1 MSNRINEVKLEGS
14 EYISFSTFLYNIY
27 KSICRIFLPNN
38 SIGSGF
44 LMKYERDNTP
54 FYFLLTSNYII
65 SERNIQSNS
74 LIKIYYNNQ
83 NNNILITLN
92 KNERLIQ
99 DFNYLGI
106 DATLVEILPQDN
118 VDKNF
123 FLSPNLNYLNGY
135 NNYKFEKIN
144 IIKYHHGADIKYVMS
159 EIINIIDDSNEFI
172 YKLKGKLDS
181 LGCPIFLEDS
191 NFVLGIQ
198 TKPNKKEGKANF
210 IGPILNFL
218 NKNYIY
224 GKKKEENYI
233 YEGELK
239 NNKREGFGKCIYENT
254 ITYIGQWS
262 NDQINGKGKIYKKNN
277 NLIYEGDFVNGKF
290 EGEGKFFDKNG
301 GYYIG
306 EFLNNKKHGKGKMYY
321 SNGQIQYEGNFVND
335 KYEGEGK
342 YYYKTGKYYEGNF
355 YKNKKHGKG
364 ILYYKNGGINYI
376 GDFKDDK
383 YEGNGKYIFKNGY
396 FYVGEWTNNKRNG
409 QGKIFNNNEEI
420 IKEGIFVNDKYSFM
434 KN

>member
-1 MSNRINEVKLEGS
+1 MNNRINEVKFADS
-14 EYISFSTFLYNIY
+14 DYNSFSTFLYNVF

-54 FYFLLTSNYII
+54 FYFLLTSNNII
-65 SERNIQSNS
+65 SEGNIQSNT

-92 KNERLIQ
+92 KNERFIQ
-99 DFNYLGI
+99 DFKYMGI
-106 DATLVEILPQDN
+106 DVTLVEILPQDN
-118 VDKNF
+118 VDETF
-123 FLSPNLNYLNGY
+123 FLSPNLNSFSGY
-135 NNYKFEKIN
+135 KQFKCEKIN
-144 IIKYHHGADIKYVMS
+144 IIKFHHGTDIKYVTS
-159 EIINIIDDSNEFI
+159 EIININDDLNEFS
-172 YKLKGKLDS
+172 YKLKGKSDS

-191 NFVLGIQ
+191 SFVLGIQ
-198 TKPNKKEGKANF
+198 AKENKNEGKANF
-210 IGPILNFL
+210 IRPILNFL
-218 NKNYIY
+218 KNNYIY
-224 GKKKEENYI
+224 GKKQEDYYI

-239 NNKREGFGKCIYENT
+239 NKKREGFGKCIYENKNY
-254 ITYIGQWS
+254 YIGQWL
-262 NDQINGKGKIYKKNN
+262 NDQINGKGKIYTKNN

-290 EGEGKFFDKNG
+290 EGKGTYYDKNG

-306 EFLNNKKHGKGKMYY
+306 DFFDNKKHGKGKMYY
-321 SNGQIQYEGNFVND
+321 SNGQIKYEGNFVND

-342 YYYKTGKYYEGNF
+342 YYYKKGKYYIGNF

-364 ILYYKNGGINYI
+364 VLYYKNDEINYI
-376 GDFKDDK
+376 GEFKDDK
-383 YEGNGKYIFKNGY
+383 YEGNGKYIFKNGS
-396 FYVGEWTNNKRNG
+396 FYVGEWLNNKMNG
-409 QGKIFNNNEEI
+409 QGKIFNSKEEI